1 MKKIKL
7 IFGLLM
13 ISAFVAV
20 SILSYTTNTSSEDQA
35 IRKSTIVLPR
45 NG

>member
-1 MKKIKL
+1 MKKLKL

-13 ISAFVAV
+13 VSAFVAV
-20 SILSYTTNTSSEDQA
+20 TVMSYTSSDDQA
-35 IRKSTIVLPR
+35 IRKDRIQIPR

>member
-1 MKKIKL
+1 MKKLKL

-13 ISAFVAV
+13 VSAFVAV
-20 SILSYTTNTSSEDQA
+20 AVLSATSDDNTA
-35 IRKSTIVLPR
+35 IRKDRIIIPR